1 MSTAEYEL
9 ASNKADAESVA
20 RVLRVEPQWSTI
32 APAAQAIGLA
42 PRTLLHAGP
51 PLAGTPPKPIL
62 HSACLAAM
70 LEGWAKDLDEAEA
83 LIGTGAITL
92 RPAQNH
98 DVVVPLAGVV
108 SPSTQ
113 LAVIDDASDSARR
126 FYTPLNE
133 GQTQALRLGRRDTGV
148 LNHLRWLNGV
158 GAKEI
163 GAVLREPIA
172 LLPIADRALKD
183 GDDCHGRTVSATA
196 QIADLLAAR
205 SAPAIAL
212 DFIRAS
218 PAFFLNLWMAATG
231 LMMRGA
237 DGVAGSSFIRA
248 AAGNGVEFGIQVAG
262 LPGRWFTAPA
272 TPPQG
277 PIDAAAAGAA
287 GVGAIGDSAVVDCF
301 GLGGMAMSFAPAVRA
316 NLTNHVP
323 ANAADRPG
331 LLLAQPHPRLPL
343 SGARVAL
350 MARRVVAAGTT
361 PLVTLGIIDRDGRL
375 GRIGGG
381 VYEGPLSVFTAAM
394 AVLDAG
400 QGEKA

>member
-1 MSTAEYEL
+1 MR
-9 ASNKADAESVA
+9 ASEHNTTSNNADSESVA
-20 RVLRVEPQWSTI
+20 RVLRVEPQWSAI
-32 APAAQAIGLA
+32 APAAEAIGLTSH
-42 PRTLLHAGP
+42 TLLHAGP
-51 PLAGTPPKPIL
+51 PLASEACKPIL
-62 HSACLAAM
+62 HSAGLAAI
-70 LEGWAKDLDEAEA
+70 LEGWAKDLDQAEA
-83 LIGTGAITL
+83 LIGAGTITL
-92 RPAQNH
+92 QPAQDR
-98 DVVVPLAGVV
+98 DVVVPLAGIV

-113 LAVIDDASDSARR
+113 LAVITDANDPARR

-158 GAKEI
+158 GAREI
-163 GAVLREPIA
+163 GAALREPLA
-172 LLPIADRALKD
+172 LLPVADRALKD

-196 QIADLLAAR
+196 RLADLLAAR

-248 AAGNGVEFGIQVAG
+248 AAGNGAEFGIQVAG
-262 LPGRWFTAPA
+262 LPGHWFTAPA

-277 PIDAAAAGAA
+277 PIDATAAGAS

-316 NLTNHVP
+316 NLANFLP

-331 LLLAQPHPRLPL
+331 LLLMQPHPRLPL
-343 SGARVAL
+343 SGASVGL
-350 MARRVVAAGTT
+350 TARRVVATGMT

-381 VYEGPLSVFTAAM
+381 VYEAPLSVFTAAM